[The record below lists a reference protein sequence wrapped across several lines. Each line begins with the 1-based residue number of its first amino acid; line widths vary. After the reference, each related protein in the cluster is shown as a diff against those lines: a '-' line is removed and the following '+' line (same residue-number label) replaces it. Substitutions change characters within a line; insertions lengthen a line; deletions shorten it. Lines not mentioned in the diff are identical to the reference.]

1 MRAHRFSSMPVLC
14 IIFAKKQ
21 FMMRCLIAI
30 LLVLGAV
37 SEAFAQSDVRVTL
50 KAYKTGVPVSQ
61 YPVRLE
67 CPAMGLKMEQ
77 LTNDLGETVF
87 RGVPSG
93 GPYNVEVPATEQF
106 EQRLRTDIILHANT
120 DAGIQVVLFPK
131 ALVSLDEVVIAG
143 GTYLNTL
150 DARVSSSLD
159 RRELTSIP
167 MEGRD
172 ITRILYRMPNVTQ
185 ATGFYPE
192 APNVS
197 INGANGL
204 FTNYLIDG
212 MDNNERFLG
221 GMKFNIPLGFVQ
233 NINVLTNNFSSAYGL
248 TANGVVN
255 ITSRSGTNNP
265 VEEAYAVV
273 RPGTPPDAPSPY
285 AQRDLSGNQVK
296 DGFQRYQTGFAI
308 GGPLKRD
315 KTFYFINVETTL
327 DLKDNLLN
335 APQLGVSETVR
346 GRNNFSYMS
355 SRIDHHW
362 NDRFRSALRTSVG
375 SVGIDRQ
382 GGGLEGGATFPSAA
396 SRQDRN
402 SGQIALLNT
411 YMGSRFK
418 SETNVQVAAFRW
430 NYARAANQDSPQ
442 TLVLDPQEQVAAILG
457 SPDYVFDSR
466 EMTHQ
471 LQQKVSLYLDRH
483 TLRGGAEVIT
493 SNHTLAGGGNE
504 RGNYVVKLTADQ
516 LQDLRARNLGAGLQ
530 VGDIPSDA
538 EVLLYNV
545 ELRPQSFGAR
555 QTIYSLYLE
564 DEWRLTNKLLLTAGL
579 RYDYDNLSKGG
590 SRRGDRDNIAP
601 RFSANYSLDERRSIR
616 AGYGM
621 FYDKIVYAIHS
632 DALQQNTTGAD
643 YRKQVQALINKGIL
657 PADTDLDRVLFDGNL
672 SASLTGV
679 PYLQGP
685 SSASLQ
691 GQRDKAFSNERR
703 ILHPNGYQNP
713 YAHQFMLG
721 YQHQLDDKRLFYI
734 DAVFNRS
741 ENLFRL
747 RDLNAPR
754 AYVQDNPDQV
764 VVRTPAEA
772 DLTRPIPIIQNG
784 AFINGELLT
793 GVARSIMVTEA
804 AGTSEYSALSFNLQ
818 KNRADDRF
826 DWRILYTL
834 SRLMNDT
841 EDINF
846 RAEDSNNFSR
856 EWGHSINDRTHVI
869 NGWYTYYPSS
879 RLRFTLAGLIQSG
892 QPINRIPDALLY
904 GTTDLNGDGRGFG
917 DAYVGN
923 SDRHPGAPRNSDR
936 LPWSNVFDL
945 SAEYTLPVKK
955 AGLALRIDVFNA
967 LNAVNLSGYANN
979 ATQSNQIQAGSAASG
994 LLVRRN
1000 AGAPRQFQLGI
1011 RYIHGAD
1018 H

>member
-1 MRAHRFSSMPVLC
+1 M
-14 IIFAKKQ
+14 I
-21 FMMRCLIAI
+21 RCLITS
-30 LLVLGAV
+30 LVFLGAIQIAV
-37 SEAFAQSDVRVTL
+37 AQSDIRVTL
-50 KAYKTGVPVSQ
+50 TVYKTGAPVGQ
-61 YPVRLE
+61 HLVRLE
-67 CPAMGLKMEQ
+67 YPATGLTAEQ

-93 GPYNVEVPATEQF
+93 GPYTVEVPATEQY
-106 EQRLRTDIILHANT
+106 EQRLRTDIVLRTNT
-120 DAGIQVVLFPK
+120 DAGIQVVLMPRERI
-131 ALVSLDEVVIAG
+131 ALDEVVITG

-150 DARVSSSLD
+150 DAQVASTLD
-159 RRELTSIP
+159 RGELTSIP
-167 MEGRD
+167 LEGRD

-221 GMKFNIPLGFVQ
+221 GMKFNIPLGFTQ
-233 NINVLTNNFSSAYGL
+233 NIHVLTNNFSSAYGL

-265 VEEAYAVV
+265 VEEAYVVV
-273 RPGTPPDAPSPY
+273 RPGTPPDARSPY

-335 APQLGVSETVR
+335 APQLGVNETVR

-362 NDRFRSALRTSVG
+362 SDRFRSALRTSVG

-396 SRQDRN
+396 SRQDRH
-402 SGQIALLNT
+402 SGQVALLNT
-411 YMGSRFK
+411 YLGSRFK
-418 SETNVQVAAFRW
+418 SETNVQMSAFRW
-430 NYARAANQDSPQ
+430 NYARPVNPEGPQ

-457 SPDYVFDSR
+457 SPGYVFDAQELTFQVQEKASF
-466 EMTHQ
+466 
-471 LQQKVSLYLDRH
+471 YLDRH
-483 TLRGGAEVIT
+483 TLRAGVESIT

-504 RGNYVVKLTADQ
+504 RGNYVVKLTDEQ
-516 LQDLRARNLGAGLQ
+516 LRGLRDRNLGAGLQ
-530 VGDIPSDA
+530 VEDVPSDA
-538 EVLLYNV
+538 QVLLYNV

-564 DEWRLTNKLLLTAGL
+564 DEWRLSNRLMLTTGL

-590 SRRGDRDNIAP
+590 SRQGDRNNIAP
-601 RFSANYSLDERRSIR
+601 RMSANYRLDERRSIR

-621 FYDKIVYAIHS
+621 YYDKIVYALYS

-643 YRKQVQALINKGIL
+643 YRKQIQAFIDKGIL

-672 SASLTGV
+672 SASLNGV

-685 SSASLQ
+685 SGASLQ

-703 ILHPNGYQNP
+703 ILNPNGFQNP
-713 YAHQFMLG
+713 RAHQFMLG

-747 RDLNAPR
+747 RDLNAPG
-754 AYVQDNPDQV
+754 AYTQDNPDQV

-772 DLTRPIPIIQNG
+772 DLTRPVPILQNG

-793 GVARSIMVTEA
+793 GVARSVMVTET
-804 AGTSEYSALSFNLQ
+804 AGTSEYRALSFNLQ
-818 KNRADDRF
+818 KNRAGDRF
-826 DWRILYTL
+826 DWRLLYTL

-846 RAEDSNNFSR
+846 RAEDSNNFAR

-869 NGWYTYYPSS
+869 QGWYTYYPSK

-892 QPINRIPDALLY
+892 QPINRIPDAMLY
-904 GTTDLNGDGRGFG
+904 GTTDLNGDGRGFA

-923 SDRHPGAPRNSDR
+923 SDRHPGERRNSDR

-945 SAEYTLPVKK
+945 AAEYTLPIKK
-955 AGLALRIDVFNA
+955 ARLALRADVFNTF
-967 LNAVNLSGYANN
+967 NAVNLSGYANN
-979 ATQSNQIQAGSAASG
+979 ATQSNQIQTGSAASG

-1000 AGAPRQFQLGI
+1000 AGAPRQFQFGI
-1011 RYIHGAD
+1011 RYIHGSD